1 MVSVQQT
8 PDDVLAFWFEEITPK
23 QWWVTSD
30 DLDREIESRFGALH
44 YAAQRCEVY
53 GWRESAKGRL
63 AEIIILDQF
72 SRNIYRN
79 HPNAFSYDSLALVL
93 AQTAVA
99 TNADQEL
106 NINQRAFFYMPYMHS
121 ESLMIHEVAVKLFRQ
136 PGMEAN
142 LQFELR
148 HKEIIDRFGRYPHRN
163 AILGR
168 TSTPEEISFLKTASS
183 SF

>member
-1 MVSVQQT
+1 MSSVQLT

-30 DLDREIESRFGALH
+30 NLDRYIEARFGLLH
-44 YAAQRCEVY
+44 YAAKRCELY

-63 AEIIILDQF
+63 AEIIVLDQF

-79 HPNAFSYDSLALVL
+79 HPNAFAYDSLALAL

-99 TNADQEL
+99 INVDYEL
-106 NINQRAFFYMPYMHS
+106 DINQRSFFYMPYMHS
-121 ESLMIHEVAVKLFRQ
+121 ESLMIHEVAIPLFSQ

-168 TSTPEEISFLKTASS
+168 SSTPDEIDFLKTESS

>member
-1 MVSVQQT
+1 MQQI
-8 PDDVLAFWFEEITPK
+8 PEDVLAFWFHELTSK
-23 QWWVTSD
+23 QWWATSD

-44 YAAQRCEVY
+44 YAAGHCELY
-53 GWRESAKGRL
+53 SWRESAKGRL
-63 AEIIILDQF
+63 AEIIVIDQF
-72 SRNIYRN
+72 SRNIYRD
-79 HPNAFSYDSLALVL
+79 HPNAFAYDNLALAL

-99 TNADQEL
+99 ANADHEL
-106 NINQRAFFYMPYMHS
+106 DINQRGFFYMPYMHS
-121 ESLMIHEVAVKLFRQ
+121 ESRLIHEVAVSLFNQ

-148 HKEIIDRFGRYPHRN
+148 HKDIIDRFGRYPHRN

-168 TSTPEEISFLKTASS
+168 ISTPEEIDFLKSAGS

>member
-1 MVSVQQT
+1 MNSVPQT
-8 PDDVLAFWFEEITPK
+8 PDDVLTFWFQEITPK
-23 QWWVTSD
+23 QWWATSD
-30 DLDREIESRFGALH
+30 NLDREIEFRFGALH
-44 YAAQRCEVY
+44 YAAIRCELY

-63 AEIIILDQF
+63 AEIIALDQF
-72 SRNIYRN
+72 SRNIYRD
-79 HPNAFSYDSLALVL
+79 HPNAFAFDSLSLAL

-99 TNADQEL
+99 ANADNEL
-106 NINQRAFFYMPYMHS
+106 DINQRAFFYMPYMHG
-121 ESLMIHEVAVKLFRQ
+121 ESRLIHEVAVMLFSP

-163 AILGR
+163 TILGR
-168 TSTPEEISFLKTASS
+168 TSTPEEIDFLKTADS

>member
-1 MVSVQQT
+1 MNSVQQT
-8 PDDVLAFWFEEITPK
+8 SDDILAFWFVEITPK
-23 QWWVTSD
+23 QWWATSD
-30 DLDREIESRFGALH
+30 DLDWHIESRFGALH
-44 YAAQRCEVY
+44 CAAGHCELY
-53 GWRESAKGRL
+53 SWRESAKGRL

-79 HPNAFSYDSLALVL
+79 HPKAFAYDSLALAL

-99 TNADQEL
+99 VNADHEL
-106 NINQRAFFYMPYMHS
+106 DINQQAFFYMPYMHS
-121 ESLMIHEVAVKLFRQ
+121 ESLMIHEVAVALFSQ

-163 AILGR
+163 LMLGR
-168 TSTPEEISFLKTASS
+168 RSKPEEIDFLKTAGS